1 MSVVINNIIFDIGQE
16 LEKAKRKFP
25 EWPTDPIHAAMIVAE
40 ESGELMKEILQM
52 VYEPHKTDIDK
63 VRKEALQTAA
73 MCVRFIESLDNKE
86 YEFEE
91 SFQHYQSD
99 L

>member
-1 MSVVINNIIFDIGQE
+1 MSVVNNIVFDIGQE
-16 LEKAKRKFP
+16 LEKVKRKFP
-25 EWPTDPIHAAMIVAE
+25 KWPTDPIHAAIIVAE
-40 ESGELMKEILQM
+40 ESGELMKEVLQM

-63 VRKEALQTAA
+63 VRKEALQTATV
-73 MCVRFIESLDNKE
+73 CIRFVHSIDNAD

-91 SFQHYQSD
+91 SFQHYQGS

>member
-1 MSVVINNIIFDIGQE
+1 MSVAINNIIFDIGQE

-25 EWPTDPIHAAMIVAE
+25 KWPTDPIHAAMIVAE

-91 SFQHYQSD
+91 SFQHYQGD